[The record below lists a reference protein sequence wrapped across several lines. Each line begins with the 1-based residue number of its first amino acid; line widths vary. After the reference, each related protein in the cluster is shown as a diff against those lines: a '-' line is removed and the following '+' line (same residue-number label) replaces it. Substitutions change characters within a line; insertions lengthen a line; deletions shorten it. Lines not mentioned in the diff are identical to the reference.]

1 LPQSDESEITSVYAA
16 SADDVDK
23 AVIAARNA
31 FNDPSWRDISG
42 TERGDYLFKLARL
55 IDEHKETLATIE
67 TWDNGENELPKPNK
81 SYKGYCTGGSVQQIR
96 SIFSFVDTF
105 AMLYDPV
112 QTCCSRRK
120 ISRVTWLLSY

>member
-1 LPQSDESEITSVYAA
+1 MPQSDESEITSVYAA

-23 AVIAARNA
+23 AVIAARKA

-81 SYKGYCTGGSVQQIR
+81 FCIGYGTSGSVQQIR
-96 SIFSFVDTF
+96 SIFSF
-105 AMLYDPV
+105 AGHSP
-112 QTCCSRRK
+112 RK
-120 ISRVTWLLSY
+120 ILRVTWLLSY